1 MSLPFPRRAC
11 VRHAALGTVLVSALL
26 VSGCQTVN
34 GEFYWPWETPQVDN
48 AQQELAL
55 QQAQHD
61 EAVRRSQIEG
71 LSQSQRTLVE
81 RLDRLEMATRDNAKM
96 HDEIV
101 ALRRELEQMR
111 SERETMRK
119 EIVDD
124 LTTRINQFMA
134 KATSGPPAGRGTGT
148 MTQSGHKHTVE
159 AGQTLTDIAKAYKT
173 TTAAILKAN
182 NLKSS
187 TVRAGQVL
195 FIPE

>member
-1 MSLPFPRRAC
+1 M
-11 VRHAALGTVLVSALL
+11 RHAALGMVLVSALL

-34 GEFYWPWETPQVDN
+34 GEFYWPWETPQVDH
-48 AQQELAL
+48 AQQDLAL
-55 QQAQHD
+55 QQAQRD
-61 EAVRRSQIEG
+61 AAMSRSQIEG
-71 LSQSQRTLVE
+71 LSQSQRALVE
-81 RLDRLEMATRDNAKM
+81 RLDRLEMTTRDNAKL

-101 ALRRELEQMR
+101 ALRRDLDQMR
-111 SERETMRK
+111 SEREAMRK

-124 LTTRINQFMA
+124 LTARINQFMA
-134 KATSGPPAGRGTGT
+134 KATSGTTSGRGTGT
-148 MTQSGHKHTVE
+148 MTQAGRKHTVE

-173 TTAAILKAN
+173 TTAVIMKAN